1 MATQDAWTALAD
13 FLFTFESEQD
23 WMERRAIPIN
33 AQIILML
40 LYYFRYKTFVFI
52 VLFSDDS
59 DTKYNPVAT
68 ASPLLFF
75 VSQMS

>member
-1 MATQDAWTALAD
+1 MI
-13 FLFTFESEQD
+13 F
-23 WMERRAIPIN
+23 
-33 AQIILML
+33 ML
-40 LYYFRYKTFVFI
+40 LFYFRYKTFLFV

-75 VSQMS
+75 VSQM